1 MKRVFVYA
9 RVSSNEQ
16 LSGGGFDRQFEACE
30 EFANSKGWFIAR
42 NFREQESG
50 SVEAPNR
57 PLLSEAI
64 SLCGGAMDIDT
75 IIVERAD
82 RIARDLIVSELFFRE
97 CRAKG
102 IKVYAAD
109 CGEELV
115 NAEGDPTRKLIR
127 QVLGALAEWNKSEIV
142 KKLQAGRRR
151 TKEQTGRPCGGPV
164 GYGYSPE
171 EREVVRDILAWH
183 DNGKSTR
190 LITRILN
197 RGEHADLPRP
207 GEGRWA
213 HSTVAAIIRRWIHR
227 TA

>member
-1 MKRVFVYA
+1 MKRVFLYA

-16 LSGGGFDRQFEACE
+16 TSGGGFDRQLEACCA
-30 EFANSKGWFIAR
+30 FCNSKEWAVAR
-42 NFREQESG
+42 TFREQESG
-50 SVEAPNR
+50 SVEASNR

-64 SLCGGAMDIDT
+64 SLCGSVLDIDT

-102 IKVYAAD
+102 IKVFAAD

-164 GYGYSPE
+164 GYGHSPE
-171 EREVVRDILAWH
+171 EREVVRAILGWH

-190 LITRILN
+190 LIARILN
-197 RGEHADLPRP
+197 RNENADQPRP
-207 GEGRWA
+207 GKGTRWS

-227 TA
+227 T